1 MWWLKPLF
9 DRIPLFVL
17 SRAVFGETPTTRQT
31 LAAQRSWG
39 WRAMRGHLL
48 WRRISVVRA
57 LSLPVDLLEGA
68 DAARLRERRRVLGD
82 AVRGHG
88 MMLTA
93 VCLLFIVA
101 LPLSMLSLV
110 MLLWSWEF
118 VSESIA
124 PPWPCPPGPPRT
136 WARS

>member
-1 MWWLKPLF
+1 LLVAPVFVVVNLAALSVDRIWMAWLVMWWLKPLF
-9 DRIPLFVL
+9 DRIPLYVL

-48 WRRISVVRA
+48 WRRISLVRA

-68 DAARLRERRRVLGD
+68 DPARLRERRRVLGD

-88 MMLTA
+88 MLLTG
-93 VCLLFIVA
+93 VCLLFVVA
-101 LPLSMLSLV
+101 L
-110 MLLWSWEF
+110 
-118 VSESIA
+118 A
-124 PPWPCPPGPPRT
+124 
-136 WARS
+136 